1 MLPASRKSLT
11 YALALWIAA
20 TCLVAVGLAQT
31 NTENFA
37 QFRFNFNNPG
47 ARATGIGGAFMSIAD
62 DATASEANPA
72 GLTTLLRP
80 ELSLEAK
87 GIQFMTHVDN
97 FSSTGTAANF
107 TLNASDFK
115 SAVVSPSFASVVYPV
130 RRFTFA
136 LFRHEL
142 MNFESA
148 FYTKGSFVPG
158 FTDGSFF
165 FPAKSSTRIHVD
177 DYGGTIAYKFR
188 EFLSVGVSGGISL
201 MSMQSSI
208 ARYFVAV
215 FNDGSLANIATIDDH
230 NSDFFLNVG
239 ILVKP
244 AENLSIGLTYK
255 KRPSFKLQQTY
266 RFTQYPADSVRTGTI
281 NFNVPS
287 SYGIGIS
294 YRPTDVLTIA
304 VDVVRVNYSSLTK
317 DFAITITPQD
327 VKPADFAVDDGME
340 YHGGAE
346 YVMFLRTIGIVFRA
360 GGYLE
365 PDNRIRWVGNVN
377 DSTDPNRIFA
387 RKIMQ
392 GLFQSGKSYAHGTF
406 GVGCILSNNVQFDL
420 AGDLSS
426 VSNTAVG
433 SLVIRF

>member
-1 MLPASRKSLT
+1 M
-11 YALALWIAA
+11 
-20 TCLVAVGLAQT
+20 
-31 NTENFA
+31 ENFA

-72 GLTTLLRP
+72 GLTALLRP

-87 GIQFMTHVDN
+87 GIQFTTHVGN
-97 FSSTGTAANF
+97 FSSIGTDANF
-107 TLNASDFK
+107 SLVEKDFK
-115 SAVVSPSFASVVYPV
+115 SAVVSPSFVSVVYPE

-136 LFRHEL
+136 LYRHEL
-142 MNFESA
+142 MNFESN
-148 FYTKGSFVPG
+148 FYTEGSLAPG
-158 FTDGSFF
+158 FTDGRFF

-177 DYGGTIAYKFR
+177 NYGGTIAYKFR

-230 NSDFFLNVG
+230 ESDFFLNAGV
-239 ILVKP
+239 LVRP
-244 AENLSIGLTYK
+244 VENLAIGLTYK
-255 KRPSFKLQQTY
+255 RRPSFKVQQTY
-266 RFTQYPADSVRTGTI
+266 RFTNYPSDSVKQSQI

-287 SYGIGIS
+287 SYGIGVS
-294 YRPTDVLTIA
+294 YRPTDLLTIA
-304 VDVVRVNYSSLTK
+304 FDVVRVNYSSLTK
-317 DFAITITPQD
+317 DFVVTLTPES
-327 VKPADFAVDDGME
+327 VHPADFAVDDGTE
-340 YHGGAE
+340 IHGGAE
-346 YVMFLRTIGIVFRA
+346 YVFFVKTIGIVVRG

-365 PDNRIRWVGNVN
+365 PDNRIRFVG
-377 DSTDPNRIFA
+377 DPGTDFN
-387 RKIMQ
+387 RKIMK
-392 GLFQSGKSYAHGTF
+392 GLFQSGSSYAHGTF
-406 GVGCILSNNVQFDL
+406 GLGCILSNNVQIDV

>member
-1 MLPASRKSLT
+1 MRTMTRHLAACT
-11 YALALWIAA
+11 VALLGAGLLA
-20 TCLVAVGLAQT
+20 VAPMEAQT

-72 GLTTLLRP
+72 GLTTLLKP

-87 GIQFMTHVDN
+87 GIQFITHVDN
-97 FSSTGTAANF
+97 FSSTGGPSQF
-107 TLNASDFK
+107 TLNAKDFK
-115 SAVVSPSFASVVYPV
+115 SAVVSPSFVSIVYPR

-142 MNFESA
+142 MNFESDY
-148 FYTKGSFVPG
+148 YTEGSLVPG
-158 FTDGSFF
+158 FTDGTYF

-177 DYGGTIAYKFR
+177 NYGGSVAYKFR
-188 EFLSVGVSGGISL
+188 ESFSIGLSGGVSL
-201 MSMQSSI
+201 MSMQSTIS
-208 ARYFVAV
+208 RYFVAV
-215 FNDGSLANIATIDDH
+215 FNDGSLANTAAIDDH
-230 NSDFFLNVG
+230 ATDFFLNAGV
-239 ILVKP
+239 IVKP
-244 AENLSIGLTYK
+244 VDNLTIGLTYK
-255 KRPSFKLQQTY
+255 RRPSFQLHQTY
-266 RFTQYPADSVRTGTI
+266 TFTNYPNDSTRANTI

-294 YRPTDVLTIA
+294 YRPTDVFTLA

-317 DFAITITPQD
+317 NFVVTLTPQD
-327 VKPADFAVDDGME
+327 IQPSDFTVDDGME

-346 YVMFLRTIGIVFRA
+346 YVVFINTVGIVFR
-360 GGYLE
+360 GGAYLE
-365 PDNRIRWVGNVN
+365 PDNRIRFTGN
-377 DSTDPNRIFA
+377 PNGVFNRRIGQA
-387 RKIMQ
+387 
-392 GLFQSGKSYAHGTF
+392 LFQAGKSYGHGTF
-406 GVGCILSNNVQFDL
+406 GLGCILSNNLQLDVAADM
-420 AGDLSS
+420 SS

>member
-1 MLPASRKSLT
+1 MLRTSRKSLT
-11 YALALWIAA
+11 YALALSIAA
-20 TCLVAVGLAQT
+20 SCIVAGALAQT

-80 ELSLEAK
+80 EVSLEAK
-87 GIQFMTHVDN
+87 GIQYITHVDN
-97 FSSTGTAANF
+97 FSHTGTAASF
-107 TLNASDFK
+107 TLNSRDFK
-115 SAVVSPSFASVVYPV
+115 SAVVSPSFVSLVYPFK
-130 RRFTFA
+130 RFTFA
-136 LFRHEL
+136 IFRHEL
-142 MNFESA
+142 MNFESN
-148 FYTKGSFVPG
+148 FYTNGTFAPG
-158 FTDGSFF
+158 FTDGSFL
-165 FPAKSSTRIHVD
+165 FPAKSSARIHVD
-177 DYGGTIAYKFR
+177 NYGGTVAYKFR
-188 EFLSVGVSGGISL
+188 ESFSVGVSGGMSL
-201 MSMQSSI
+201 MNMQSSI
-208 ARYFVAV
+208 ARYFLAV

-230 NSDFFLNVG
+230 NTDFFVNVG
-239 ILVKP
+239 VLVRP
-244 AENLSIGLTYK
+244 VENLSIGLTYK
-255 KRPSFKLQQTY
+255 RRPSFSLQQTY
-266 RFTQYPADSVRTGTI
+266 RFTSFPADSSRTAPI
-281 NFNVPS
+281 NFHIPS

-294 YRPTDVLTIA
+294 YRPTDVLTFA

-317 DFAITITPQD
+317 NFVVSLSQSYVNPG
-327 VKPADFAVDDGME
+327 DFAVDDGME

-346 YVMFLRTIGIVFRA
+346 YVLFLNTIGIVFRA

-377 DSTDPNRIFA
+377 DSTDPDRIFA

>member
-1 MLPASRKSLT
+1 MPTTRRTQTAR
-11 YALALWIAA
+11 ALALWLAW
-20 TCLVAVGLAQT
+20 TCLAAPGLAQT
-31 NTENFA
+31 NMENFA

-80 ELSLEAK
+80 EVSLEAK
-87 GIQFMTHVDN
+87 GIQFITHVGN
-97 FSSTGTAANF
+97 FSSTGTQANF
-107 TLNASDFK
+107 TLNEKEFK

-142 MNFESA
+142 MNFESDY
-148 FYTKGSFVPG
+148 FTEGSLVPG
-158 FTDGSFF
+158 FTNGSFF
-165 FPAKSSTRIHVD
+165 FPAKSNTRIHVD
-177 DYGGTIAYKFR
+177 NYGGTVAYKFR
-188 EFLSVGVSGGISL
+188 EWLSVGLSGGISL
-201 MSMQSSI
+201 MSMQASI
-208 ARYFVAV
+208 ARYFIAV
-215 FNDGSLANIATIDDH
+215 FNDASLANIATIDDH
-230 NSDFFLNVG
+230 ASDFFLNVG
-239 ILVKP
+239 VLVRP

-255 KRPSFKLQQTY
+255 RRPSFKIQQTY
-266 RFTQYPADSVRTGTI
+266 RFTNYPSDSVKSTQI
-281 NFNVPS
+281 NFNIPS

-294 YRPTDVLTIA
+294 YRPTDVLTFA

-317 DFAITITPQD
+317 DFVVTFTPQD
-327 VKPADFAVDDGME
+327 VKPSDFAVDDGME

-346 YVMFLRTIGIVFRA
+346 YVFFVKTIGIVVRG

-365 PDNRIRWVGNVN
+365 PDNKIRFVG
-377 DSTDPNRIFA
+377 DPGTVFD

-392 GLFQSGKSYAHGTF
+392 ALFQSGKSYAHGTF

-433 SLVIRF
+433 SLVVRF